1 MNDKEQIIFIRRR
14 RNQKRKETTHT
25 HLKFV
30 EYQLCISQRK
40 KNREPEQKIN
50 RKTKQKPK

>member
-40 KNREPEQKIN
+40 KTENPN
-50 RKTKQKPK
+50 RK